1 MPHDRNFQELLRFLP
16 EKNLSYGDNKRP
28 EDRNAY
34 EHLVQFYRGA
44 EKFLKEN
51 PETLNYEAGKHLRE
65 TSHTLYNLIS
75 AINEKTGAEPLP
87 GTTRESMDQAI
98 KDYNEGKI
106 DDKINYISAMAK
118 QCKGLNE
125 DNLNELKNTMKWAS
139 GGLNLTSV
147 NEFSIP
153 GVVGVFGTTDKVAE
167 NVYRDKLNAKKG
179 LIAPEEPP
187 AAVEPLEAPGIHV
200 GTKKNYDDYLY
211 IHKYPAE
218 GKEVESLAKVLAG
231 STLKH
236 EHEEFSVD
244 KIRKGANTLM
254 KQPTFKQ
261 LAKDPARA
269 RKLLGAK
276 ESDVVKGINQPFN
289 ADKRKQREVLTK
301 LKNMAKQMDAPD
313 GRTEKWA
320 KLVNSLN
327 NIDLDRDHTYE
338 KQLTDIFK
346 NNEDYMKGKK
356 SIRRNQDG
364 RNRFDQSLDVL
375 SELAKVSDYAKD
387 KAETL
392 VDRINEVRK
401 TKPGDRNGVSLSN
414 YGADKQAA
422 HVNEGH
428 QRSVVEAAKRQQKQ
442 ANNPQAGV

>member
-1 MPHDRNFQELLRFLP
+1 MSHDRNFQELLRFLP

-34 EHLVQFYRGA
+34 EHLVQFYRGT

-51 PETLNYEAGKHLRE
+51 PDMLDYSAGKQLRE
-65 TSHTLYNLIS
+65 TSRTLYNLIS
-75 AINEKTGAEPLP
+75 AINEKTGSKPLP

-98 KDYNEGKI
+98 KDYNEGII
-106 DDKINYISAMAK
+106 DDQVNYFCGMAK
-118 QCKGLNE
+118 QNKSLNE
-125 DNLNELKNTMKWAS
+125 NNLNELKNTMKWAS
-139 GGLNLTSV
+139 AGLSLNSV
-147 NEFSIP
+147 NEASIP
-153 GVVGVFGTTDKVAE
+153 GVMGAFNIAESVGAKIYA
-167 NVYRDKLNAKKG
+167 DKLKAQNG
-179 LIAPEEPP
+179 QPVLEEP
-187 AAVEPLEAPGIHV
+187 AGAVEPLEAPGIYAA
-200 GTKKNYDDYLY
+200 TKKNYDEYLY
-211 IHKYPAE
+211 IHKYPAA
-218 GKEVESLAKVLAG
+218 GKEVESLAKILSA

-236 EHEEFSVD
+236 KREEFSVSS
-244 KIRKGANTLM
+244 IRKGANALM

-269 RKLLGAK
+269 RKLLSAK

-289 ADKRKQREVLTK
+289 ADKRKQREVLAK
-301 LKNMAKQMDAPD
+301 LKKMASQMDAPD

-327 NIDLDRDHTYE
+327 NIDLERDNTYE
-338 KQLTDIFK
+338 EQLTNIFK
-346 NNEDYMKGKK
+346 NNEEYMKGKK

-375 SELAKVSDYAKD
+375 SELANVSDYAKD

-401 TKPGDRNGVSLSN
+401 IKPGDEDVVSLSN
-414 YGADKQAA
+414 YGANKQAA
-422 HVNEGH
+422 HVNNGH
-428 QRSVVEAAKRQQKQ
+428 QRSVVEAAKRQQ
-442 ANNPQAGV
+442 NNPQAGV

>member
-1 MPHDRNFQELLRFLP
+1 MPHERNFEELLKYVP

-51 PETLNYEAGKHLRE
+51 PGILDYTAGKQLRE
-65 TSHTLYNLIS
+65 TSRTLYNLIS
-75 AINEKTGAEPLP
+75 AINEKTGAQPLP
-87 GTTRESMDQAI
+87 GTTRESMDKAI

-106 DDKINYISAMAK
+106 DEQVNFISVMAK
-118 QCKGLNE
+118 QCDNLNK

-139 GGLNLTSV
+139 GGLNLESV
-147 NEFSIP
+147 DEYSVP
-153 GVVGVFGTTDKVAE
+153 GVMEVFNTTDDVAE
-167 NVYRDKLNAKKG
+167 KIYKEKSAKKG
-179 LIAPEEPP
+179 LMAPEEQVG
-187 AAVEPLEAPGIHV
+187 AVEPLEAPGLHV

-211 IHKYPAE
+211 IHKYPAA
-218 GKEVESLAKVLAG
+218 GKEAESLAKILAA

-236 EHEEFSVD
+236 EHEEFSVSS
-244 KIRKGANTLM
+244 IRKGANALL

-261 LAKDPARA
+261 LAKNPARA
-269 RKLLGAK
+269 RLLLSGK
-276 ESDVVKGINQPFN
+276 ESDVVMGMTNPFK
-289 ADKRKQREVLTK
+289 ASKEKQRAVLTK
-301 LKNMAKQMDAPD
+301 LKNMANQMDAPD
-313 GRTEKWA
+313 GRTQKWA
-320 KLVNSLN
+320 KLVNSLK
-327 NIDLDRDHTYE
+327 NIDLGRDHTYE
-338 KQLTDIFK
+338 EQLTNIFK

-356 SIRRNQDG
+356 SIRRDQDG

-375 SELAKVSDYAKD
+375 AELAEVSDFAKD

-401 TKPGDRNGVSLSN
+401 TEPDGRNGVSLAN
-414 YGADKQAA
+414 YGADKQGA

-428 QRSVVEAAKRQQKQ
+428 QLSVVEAAKHQQD
-442 ANNPQAGV
+442 APRVGL